1 MDPKDVQKFFV
12 VDKYEVCL
20 SEEAP
25 ASLRELIDDLS
36 QEVGIANKSEIVSVF
51 QDAISDIVKRLP
63 DKMSFDESSLNIMS
77 VTMNVSERSVKIA
90 KKIFEE
96 QTYPTALMREVEEVF
111 GKKDMNMVR
120 EVITVF
126 EGIVSERIFEQ
137 AKRFV
142 ERELESSEQ
151 RPEKTRESLKKG
163 RS

>member
-77 VTMNVSERSVKIA
+77 VTTNISERSVKIA

-126 EGIVSERIFEQ
+126 EGIVSEKIFEK
-137 AKRFV
+137 AKLFV
-142 ERELESSEQ
+142 DRELESSEHRQ
-151 RPEKTRESLKKG
+151 KKAREFPKKG
-163 RS
+163 RG